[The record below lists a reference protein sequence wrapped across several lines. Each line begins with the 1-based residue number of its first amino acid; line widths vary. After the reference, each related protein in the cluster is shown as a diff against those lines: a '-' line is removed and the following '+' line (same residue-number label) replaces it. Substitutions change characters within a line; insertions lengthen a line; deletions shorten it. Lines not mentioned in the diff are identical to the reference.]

1 MGYIMRVAIYDED
14 KTNLNYIYN
23 KIEPYLKELR
33 SIIQIETFYRE
44 KDLIDTFSRDLN
56 YVKILLLNI
65 DRSSLRGFKIAKVIR
80 KYNKDILIIF
90 LSSYDE
96 LVYESFKYSPFR
108 FIRKEKLEEE
118 VYEALSSAIEFWKE
132 KVELQYSFH
141 TDNGKVKVCY
151 KDIVY
156 IECLNKKVY
165 ITINSKQYRIIG
177 VKFSNMVSEFSAK
190 GFIQIHRSYMVNL
203 RYISTINKY
212 NLILENGCK
221 LLISRYREKV
231 LKRAFLLY

>member
-1 MGYIMRVAIYDED
+1 MKIAIYDED
-14 KTNLNYIYN
+14 KANLNYIHN
-23 KIEPYLKELR
+23 KIGPYLKELR
-33 SIIQIETFYRE
+33 SIIQIETFSRE
-44 KDLIDTFSRDLN
+44 QDLIDTFSKDLN
-56 YVKILLLNI
+56 YFKILLLNI

-118 VYEALSSAIEFWKE
+118 VYEALSSAIEFWNGN
-132 KVELQYSFH
+132 VELQYSFD
-141 TDNGKVKVCY
+141 TDNGKIKVCY

-165 ITINSKQYRIIG
+165 ITINSKQYRIKG
-177 VKFSNMVSEFSAK
+177 VKFFNMVSEFSAK
-190 GFIQIHRSYMVNL
+190 GFIQIHRSCMVNL
-203 RYISTINKY
+203 RYISNINKY
-212 NLILENGCK
+212 NLILENGYK
-221 LLISRYREKV
+221 LLISRYREQEV
-231 LKRAFLLY
+231 KRAFLLYEK